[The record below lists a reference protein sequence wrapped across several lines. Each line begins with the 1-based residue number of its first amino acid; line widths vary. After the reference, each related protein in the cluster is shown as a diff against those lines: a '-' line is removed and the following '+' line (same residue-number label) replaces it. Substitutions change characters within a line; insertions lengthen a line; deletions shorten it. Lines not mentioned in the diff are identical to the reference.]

1 MPYNWAGTGHQIYD
15 GSVYFNKF
23 NTSVIIRYGLE
34 ERKILVERSLPE
46 AGFGNMAPYQWAG
59 STDIDFAAD
68 ETGLWVSSII
78 YYIINLIFNLYIQ
91 VIYATLQNSL
101 DIVISRIDPKT
112 LDVIKTFRTN
122 WRKQWSGNAFM
133 ACGVLY
139 VLKKYDEK
147 YTGLNYMYNT
157 HTGKFCINSHDYY
170 FKV

>member
-34 ERKILVERSLPE
+34 ERKIVVERSLPE

-78 YYIINLIFNLYIQ
+78 SYIKYLIYIFRLFMLLFK
-91 VIYATLQNSL
+91 IRWISL
-101 DIVISRIDPKT
+101 FRESIPK
-112 LDVIKTFRTN
+112 L
-122 WRKQWSGNAFM
+122 
-133 ACGVLY
+133 
-139 VLKKYDEK
+139 
-147 YTGLNYMYNT
+147 
-157 HTGKFCINSHDYY
+157 
-170 FKV
+170 